1 VGVAG
6 YYVAQNRKVLP
17 AAEPSNLIAPSLKQD
32 GPVTIRFRT
41 GMVIGSVQD
50 RPHDPNYRLLEKAGL
65 VKVGKDKG
73 RVTPIILTEA
83 GRRLLAEIPGVS
95 QT

>member
-1 VGVAG
+1 MERRQSSVVPLLLIIAMIVAFVGVAG

-17 AAEPSNLIAPSLKQD
+17 AAEASNLIAPSLKQD

-50 RPHDPNYRLLEKAGL
+50 RRMTRTTGCWKKL
-65 VKVGKDKG
+65 V
-73 RVTPIILTEA
+73 L
-83 GRRLLAEIPGVS
+83 
-95 QT
+95 

>member
-1 VGVAG
+1 MG
-6 YYVAQNRKVLP
+6 
-17 AAEPSNLIAPSLKQD
+17 
-32 GPVTIRFRT
+32 
-41 GMVIGSVQD
+41 IGSVPD
-50 RPHDPNYRLLEKAGL
+50 RPHGPNYRLLEKAGL

-95 QT
+95 QSKDAKDGTDEYVVPVAQRTLL